1 MKNHLTEKLLTAWR
15 EAERTADAAHALAE
29 QARLTAE
36 AAAAAAEAAREA
48 AEGAGVNV
56 ERADVARDNARSAF
70 HQRQEELLAQ
80 ESTNPTPRPSGVA
93 EPG

>member
-15 EAERTADAAHALAE
+15 EAERAADAAHALAE
-29 QARLTAE
+29 QARLTAD

-56 ERADVARDNARSAF
+56 ERADVARDRARTPF
-70 HQRQEELLAQ
+70 HQREEEGFGKQ
-80 ESTNPTPRPSGVA
+80 SESATARPSALG
-93 EPG
+93 ESG

>member
-15 EAERTADAAHALAE
+15 EAERTANAAHALAE

-36 AAAAAAEAAREA
+36 AASAAAEAAREA

-56 ERADVARDNARSAF
+56 ERADVARDKARVAF
-70 HQRQEELLAQ
+70 HQRQEELFAQ
-80 ESTNPTPRPSGVA
+80 EAETATPRVSGVR
-93 EPG
+93 ELG

>member
-1 MKNHLTEKLLTAWR
+1 MHNHLTEKLLTAWR
-15 EAERTADAAHALAE
+15 EAERAADAAHALAE

-36 AAAAAAEAAREA
+36 AASAAAEAAREA

-56 ERADVARDNARSAF
+56 AQADVARDKARTAF

-80 ESTNPTPRPSGVA
+80 ESDGATPRPSA
-93 EPG
+93 LREPG